1 MRTLL
6 NPTTK
11 VSLPLAVLAF
21 LATPLS
27 ASDMGAKMAANLAA
41 VEGKVIGLAEAIPDE
56 KYSWSPS
63 DKVRTVSQ
71 VLMHIA
77 SANHFFASRLGG
89 SMPPGDLGDWEQ
101 SVTTKAAAV
110 AKLKGSFAAIKEALE
125 SADLNQAT
133 KLFGGQEGT
142 LADFGLIAL
151 GHGHEHLGQL
161 IAYARS
167 NDVTPPWSE

>member
-1 MRTLL
+1 MRTPRK
-6 NPTTK
+6 PTTK
-11 VSLPLAVLAF
+11 VSLSLAGLVL

-27 ASDMGAKMAANLAA
+27 ASEMSAKMAASLAA
-41 VEGKVIGLAEAIPDE
+41 VEDKVIGLAEAIPDE

-89 SMPPGDLGDWEQ
+89 SKPPADSGDWEQ
-101 SVTTKAAAV
+101 HVTTKAAAV
-110 AKLKGSFAAIKEALE
+110 NKLKESFAAIKEALE
-125 SADLNQAT
+125 GADLNKTT

-142 LADFGLIAL
+142 LADFGMIAL

-167 NDVTPPWSE
+167 NDVTPPWSR